1 MQITEIITIFA
12 QIKTNCAQIREK
24 RTIQLMA
31 IGRTMQRI
39 ENKKLLFEYLVY
51 LLEQWKE
58 EMHPHSKEAFTKLKL
73 QKILFLVASVNAV
86 EDNHPLLD
94 VFDNFYALP
103 YGPVE
108 IDIYEAMCNNDF
120 KTIKFEGNYC
130 KHSLND
136 DNFTALDE
144 KRKKAMSEA
153 VQAIKGKGADY
164 INTDAFEL
172 VEITHKWT
180 SWQIA
185 IQMAEMF
192 GSKRESMSTED
203 IINSTVKAY

>member
-1 MQITEIITIFA
+1 
-12 QIKTNCAQIREK
+12 
-24 RTIQLMA
+24 MA

-51 LLEQWKE
+51 LLEQWKQE
-58 EMHPHSKEAFTKLKL
+58 KHPHSKEAFTKLKL

-86 EDNHPLLD
+86 KDNHPLLD

-108 IDIYEAMCNNDF
+108 IDIYEAMCNNNF
-120 KTIKFEGNYC
+120 NTIRFEGNDC
-130 KHSLND
+130 KHSLNE
-136 DNFTALDE
+136 DNFTDLD
-144 KRKKAMSEA
+144 KNLKKAMSDA

-164 INTDAFEL
+164 ISTGPFEL

-185 IQMAEMF
+185 MQMAEMF

>member
-1 MQITEIITIFA
+1 M
-12 QIKTNCAQIREK
+12 
-24 RTIQLMA
+24 
-31 IGRTMQRI
+31 
-39 ENKKLLFEYLVY
+39 
-51 LLEQWKE
+51 
-58 EMHPHSKEAFTKLKL
+58 
-73 QKILFLVASVNAV
+73 
-86 EDNHPLLD
+86 
-94 VFDNFYALP
+94 P

-108 IDIYEAMCNNDF
+108 IDIYEAMCNNNF
-120 KTIKFEGNYC
+120 NAIKFEGNYC

-144 KRKKAMSEA
+144 KLKEAMSEA
-153 VQAIKGKGADY
+153 VQTIKGKGADY
-164 INTDAFEL
+164 INTNAFEL

-185 IQMAEMF
+185 MQMAEMF

>member
-1 MQITEIITIFA
+1 
-12 QIKTNCAQIREK
+12 
-24 RTIQLMA
+24 MA
-31 IGRTMQRI
+31 IGRTVQRI

-51 LLEQWKE
+51 LLEQWKQE
-58 EMHPHSKEAFTKLKL
+58 KHPHSKEAFTKLKL
-73 QKILFLVASVNAV
+73 QKILFLVASVNAK
-86 EDNHPLLD
+86 EDNHLLLD
-94 VFDNFYALP
+94 VFNNFYALP

-108 IDIYEAMCNNDF
+108 IDIYEAMCNNNF
-120 KTIKFEGNYC
+120 KAIKFEGNYC

-136 DNFTALDE
+136 DNFTVLDE
-144 KRKKAMSEA
+144 KLKEAMSEA
-153 VQAIKGKGADY
+153 VLAIRGKGADY
-164 INTDAFEL
+164 INTNAFEL

-185 IQMAEMF
+185 MQMAEMF